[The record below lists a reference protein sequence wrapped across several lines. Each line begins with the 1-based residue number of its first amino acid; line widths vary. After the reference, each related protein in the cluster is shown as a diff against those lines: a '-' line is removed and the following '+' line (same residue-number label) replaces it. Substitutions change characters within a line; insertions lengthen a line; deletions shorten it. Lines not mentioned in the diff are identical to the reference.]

1 MPDSRRSRLLASAFA
16 RGSRAGNVYCIVEK
30 CAKRIFRNT
39 IYIRRAP
46 QARASEGDG
55 NQTQSYITW
64 SVGERREEM
73 LIARAPMRISF
84 GGGGTDLEAYY
95 AKYGGMVV
103 STAIDKYFYAIITTD
118 ESDDLQVISAD
129 YRSLF
134 RHTPYKDLFWDGDLA
149 LPKAILHHFGIR
161 RGINLFVASEVPP
174 GTGLGSSSA
183 AAVTMV
189 RAISTLVEQPMTKQQ
204 VAELATYIEIDKMGM
219 PIGKQDQYAAAFG
232 GLNRITFTREGVSVE
247 PLKVDPD
254 VRRTLERR
262 LMLFFTGS
270 SRESTSILKHQ
281 RQSTE
286 NRDESVLEALHN
298 IKHVAEAVQECL
310 EKGDLDEFA
319 RLLHYSW
326 QEKRRLAPNLSTGF
340 IDECYALALSS
351 GASAGKITG
360 AGGGGFLMLY
370 CREDAQETVTNVL
383 EERGL
388 KRMNFHFDQ
397 QGATVIL
404 NVANFS
410 NLWVE
415 PYTSPLPYEGNNYGR
430 D

>member
-1 MPDSRRSRLLASAFA
+1 
-16 RGSRAGNVYCIVEK
+16 
-30 CAKRIFRNT
+30 
-39 IYIRRAP
+39 
-46 QARASEGDG
+46 
-55 NQTQSYITW
+55 
-64 SVGERREEM
+64 
-73 LIARAPMRISF
+73 MRISF

-95 AKYGGMVV
+95 AKYGGLVI
-103 STAIDKYFYAIITTD
+103 SSAINKYFYAVITTD

-134 RHTPYKDLFWDGDLA
+134 RHSPYNDLFWDGDLA

-189 RAISTLVEQPMTKQQ
+189 RAISTLVEQPLTKQQ
-204 VAELATYIEIDKMGM
+204 VAELASYIEIGKMGM
-219 PIGKQDQYAAAFG
+219 PIGKQDQYASAFG
-232 GLNRITFTREGVSVE
+232 GLNKITFSSEGVTVE
-247 PLKVDPD
+247 PLHIDLD
-254 VRRTLERR
+254 VRKTLERR

-281 RQSTE
+281 RKSTQD
-286 NRDESVLEALHN
+286 RDEVVLQALHN
-298 IKHVAEAVQECL
+298 IKRVAVDVQSCL
-310 EKGDLDEFA
+310 ERGDLDEFA
-319 RLLHYSW
+319 RLLDYAW
-326 QEKRRLAPNLSTGF
+326 QEKRRLAPGLSTGF
-340 IDECYALALSS
+340 IDELYTLALEK

-370 CREDAQETVTNVL
+370 CHEEAQDIVTTAL

-397 QGATVIL
+397 QGATVLL
-404 NVANFS
+404 NVANFN
-410 NLWVE
+410 NLWVAPYAE
-415 PYTSPLPYEGNNYGR
+415 PEPQLQAQ
-430 D
+430 

>member
-1 MPDSRRSRLLASAFA
+1 
-16 RGSRAGNVYCIVEK
+16 
-30 CAKRIFRNT
+30 
-39 IYIRRAP
+39 
-46 QARASEGDG
+46 
-55 NQTQSYITW
+55 
-64 SVGERREEM
+64 
-73 LIARAPMRISF
+73 MRISF

-95 AKYGGMVV
+95 AKYGGLVI
-103 STAIDKYFYAIITTD
+103 SSAINKYFYAVITTD

-134 RHTPYKDLFWDGDLA
+134 RHSPYNDLFWDGDLA

-189 RAISTLVEQPMTKQQ
+189 RAISTLVEQPLTKQQ
-204 VAELATYIEIDKMGM
+204 VAELASYIEIGKMGM
-219 PIGKQDQYAAAFG
+219 PIGKQDQYASAFG
-232 GLNRITFTREGVSVE
+232 GLNKITFSNEGVTVE
-247 PLKVDPD
+247 PLHIDPD
-254 VRRTLERR
+254 VRKTLERR

-281 RQSTE
+281 RKSTQD
-286 NRDESVLEALHN
+286 RDEVVLQALHN
-298 IKHVAEAVQECL
+298 IKRVAVDVQSCL
-310 EKGDLDEFA
+310 ERGDLDEFA
-319 RLLHYSW
+319 RLLDYAW
-326 QEKRRLAPNLSTGF
+326 QEKRRLAPGLSTGF
-340 IDECYALALSS
+340 IDELYTLALEK

-370 CREDAQETVTNVL
+370 CHEEAQDIVTTAL

-397 QGATVIL
+397 QGATVLL
-404 NVANFS
+404 NVANFN
-410 NLWVE
+410 NLWVAPYAE
-415 PYTSPLPYEGNNYGR
+415 PEPQLQAQ
-430 D
+430 

>member
-1 MPDSRRSRLLASAFA
+1 
-16 RGSRAGNVYCIVEK
+16 
-30 CAKRIFRNT
+30 
-39 IYIRRAP
+39 
-46 QARASEGDG
+46 
-55 NQTQSYITW
+55 
-64 SVGERREEM
+64 
-73 LIARAPMRISF
+73 MRISF

-95 AKYGGMVV
+95 ARYGGVVV
-103 STAIDKYFYAIITTD
+103 STAINKYFYAIVTND

-134 RHTPYKDLFWDGDLA
+134 RHSPYNDLFWNGDLA

-183 AAVTMV
+183 AAVTLV

-204 VAELATYIEIDKMGM
+204 VAELASYIEIAKMEM

-232 GLNRITFTREGVSVE
+232 GLNTITFSRDGVTVE
-247 PLKVDPD
+247 PVKIARD
-254 VRRTLERR
+254 VRQTLERR

-281 RQSTE
+281 RKSTQDQ
-286 NRDESVLEALHN
+286 DESVLQALHN
-298 IKHVAEAVQECL
+298 IKQVAIDVQACL
-310 EKGDLDEFA
+310 EAGELDEFA
-319 RLLHYSW
+319 HLLHYSW
-326 QEKRRLAPNLSTGF
+326 QEKRRLAPGLSTGF
-340 IDECYALALSS
+340 IDECYSLALAN
-351 GASAGKITG
+351 GASGGKITG

-370 CREDAQETVTNVL
+370 CHEEAQDTVTRVL

-388 KRMNFHFDQ
+388 KRMNFHFDN
-397 QGATVIL
+397 QGATVLL

-410 NLWVE
+410 NLWVA
-415 PYTSPLPYEGNNYGR
+415 PYAGSGIPEADHAPTSR
-430 D
+430 

>member
-1 MPDSRRSRLLASAFA
+1 
-16 RGSRAGNVYCIVEK
+16 
-30 CAKRIFRNT
+30 
-39 IYIRRAP
+39 
-46 QARASEGDG
+46 
-55 NQTQSYITW
+55 
-64 SVGERREEM
+64 M

-84 GGGGTDLEAYY
+84 GGGGTDLAAYY
-95 AKYGGMVV
+95 MKYGGFVI
-103 STAIDKYFYAIITTD
+103 STAINKYFYAVITTD

-134 RHTPYKDLFWDGDLA
+134 RHSPYNDLFWNGDLA

-189 RAISTLVEQPMTKQQ
+189 RAISTLLEQPMTKQQ
-204 VAELATYIEIDKMGM
+204 VAELASHIEISKMGM
-219 PIGKQDQYAAAFG
+219 PIGKQDQYAASFG
-232 GLNRITFTREGVSVE
+232 GLNKITFSSQGVTVE
-247 PLKVDPD
+247 PLNIEPD
-254 VRRTLERR
+254 VSKTLERR

-281 RQSTE
+281 RKSTE
-286 NRDESVLEALHN
+286 QQDESVLRALHN
-298 IKHVAEAVQECL
+298 IKQVAVDVQACL

-326 QEKRRLAPNLSTGF
+326 SEKRRLAPGLSTGF
-340 IDECYALALSS
+340 IDECYSLALEH

-370 CREDAQETVTNVL
+370 SHEGRQDEVTQAL

-388 KRMNFHFDQ
+388 KRMNFRFDQ
-397 QGATVIL
+397 QGAKVVL
-404 NVANFS
+404 NVANFDPR
-410 NLWVE
+410 WVE
-415 PYTSPLPYEGNNYGR
+415 PYSEQQQQEPEYQKL
-430 D
+430 